1 MTAGTLP
8 DAAAASPTGRRLR
21 DFQAADVD
29 TLRARWGTGTLH
41 RLALVWATGL
51 GKTDPIAKIAT
62 DEIGAQPLDARHGP
76 VLIMA
81 HRGELLNQLRDR
93 CHAYRPDIEVGRVQ
107 AQDREYDAP
116 IIVAT
121 VQTLSRASIRDK
133 MPKPRLVI
141 VDEAH
146 HAAAKTYE
154 TIMRWAG
161 CYEGEETLDADG
173 LPALVEPTRALGVTA
188 TMDRAERRGLGL
200 GDVWQEVVAER
211 GIAWGIDNG
220 PDPDDPYV
228 TRPVWRG
235 PRPLGELPAGHAEQ
249 GWLVPVY
256 GRTVVADHVDLTKV
270 KISRTT
276 KDYADADLGGMIE
289 QDAPEIVKAWY
300 TESRLPDGSHRITGA
315 FVPTLD
321 AARAMVDAFVSAGVS
336 AEMVDGSTPAHV
348 RGDVYERTGIYGRV
362 ATGRT
367 QVLVSVGVL
376 TEGWDCPP
384 ISCILMA
391 RPTLLDHLYQQCVGR
406 GTRPLDLAYWQRW
419 DGTPYPPK
427 RDLLVLDVVAMT
439 EHVSLRTLVNLLP
452 GAPYKG
458 RPCDKCGQP
467 KPCDCPP
474 DRDAPARDRENGRRK
489 LLGPADYRDADLL
502 RDARDSGLN
511 WLSTIP
517 EPGYEGIPFLKVRG
531 TDWEYYVILWHNA
544 DGSWSGGWIT
554 ANGPHMGGWVIEETD
569 EEHAREVVESLEL
582 VGVPGPVYEC
592 AERRDEPWRLARK
605 RPSPKAMHYAASL
618 GVEHPEDL
626 TAGACSDEIE
636 RRLATRRLVA
646 TF

>member
-8 DAAAASPTGRRLR
+8 DAAAPSPTGRRLR
-21 DFQAADVD
+21 DYQAHDVD
-29 TLRARWGTGTLH
+29 TLRARWDTGTLH

-62 DEIGAQPLDARHGP
+62 DEIGALPLCYAGP
-76 VLIMA
+76 VLILA

-93 CHAYRPDIEVGRVQ
+93 CRAYRPDIEVGRVQ

-133 MPKPRLVI
+133 MPHPRLVI

-161 CYEGEETLDADG
+161 CYATEIADPETPG
-173 LPALVEPTRALGVTA
+173 QTIIIPPTCRALGVTA

-211 GIAWGIDNG
+211 GIAWGIDHG
-220 PDPDDPYV
+220 PDADDPYV
-228 TRPVWRG
+228 TRPVWK
-235 PRPLGELPAGHAEQ
+235 GEGEPPAGYAAR
-249 GWLVPVY
+249 GWLVPVR
-256 GRTVVADHVDLTKV
+256 GRTVVAEHVDLSRA

-276 KDYADADLGGMIE
+276 KDYADADLGIMIE
-289 QDAPEIVKAWY
+289 QDAPEIVKAWH
-300 TESRLPDGSHRITGA
+300 EEALLPDGSHRITA
-315 FVPTLD
+315 TFVPTLA
-321 AARAMVDAFVSAGVS
+321 AARAYVDAFVSAGVT
-336 AEMVDGSTPAHV
+336 AEMVEGKTPAHV

-384 ISCILMA
+384 VSCILMA

-406 GTRPLDLAYWQRW
+406 GTRPLDLAFWFRW

-427 RDLLVLDVVAMT
+427 HDLLVLDVVGMT
-439 EHVSLRTLVNLLP
+439 DHVSLRTLVNLLP

-458 RPCDKCGQP
+458 RPCDKCGEP
-467 KPCDCPP
+467 KPCKCPP
-474 DRDAPARDRENGRRK
+474 DPDAPARDRDGNRRK

-517 EPGYEGIPFLKVRG
+517 EPGGYEGIPFLKVRG
-531 TDWEYYVILWHNA
+531 TDWDYYVILWHNA

-554 ANGPHMGGWVIEETD
+554 ASGPHMGGWVIEETD
-569 EEHAREVVESLEL
+569 EYTARATVEGLEL
-582 VGVPGPVYEC
+582 TSVPGPVHEC

-605 RPSPKAMHYAASL
+605 RPSPKAAHFAAGL
-618 GVEHPEDL
+618 GVPNPQDL
-626 TAGACSDEIE
+626 TAGACSDEID

>member
-1 MTAGTLP
+1 MSAAVMP

-21 DFQAADVD
+21 DYQACDVD
-29 TLRARWGTGTLH
+29 TLRARWGTGRLF

-62 DEIGAQPLDARHGP
+62 DEIGALPLCYAGP
-76 VLIMA
+76 VLILA

-93 CHAYRPDIEVGRVQ
+93 CRAYRPDIEVGRVQ
-107 AQDREYDAP
+107 AQDREYHAP

-133 MPKPRLVI
+133 MPRPRLVI

-161 CYEGEETLDADG
+161 CYETTPVPGG
-173 LPALVEPTRALGVTA
+173 PVVPPTCRALGVTA

-200 GDVWQEVVAER
+200 GDVWEETVAER
-211 GIAWGIDNG
+211 GIAWGIDHG

-235 PRPLGELPAGHAEQ
+235 EGDAPAGYAWQ
-249 GWLVPVY
+249 GWLVPIF
-256 GRTVVADHVDLTKV
+256 GRTVVADHVDLSKA

-300 TESRLPDGSHRITGA
+300 REARLPDGSHRITGA
-315 FVPTLD
+315 FVPTLA
-321 AARAMVDAFVSAGVS
+321 AARAMVDAFVSTGIT
-336 AEMVDGSTPAHV
+336 AEMVEGKTPAHI

-362 ATGRT
+362 ATGAT

-384 ISCILMA
+384 VSCILMA

-406 GTRPLDLAYWQRW
+406 GTRPLDLAYWFRW
-419 DGTPYPPK
+419 DGDPFPPK
-427 RDLLVLDVVAMT
+427 RDLLVLDVVGMT

-452 GAPYKG
+452 GAPYRG
-458 RPCDKCGQP
+458 RPCARCGEP
-467 KPCDCPP
+467 KPCACPP
-474 DRDAPARDRENGRRK
+474 DPAAPDGGRESNRRK

-502 RDARDSGLN
+502 RDARDEGLN
-511 WLSTIP
+511 WLATIP
-517 EPGYEGIPFLKVRG
+517 EPGYEGIPFLKVSG

-554 ANGPHMGGWVIEETD
+554 ASGPHMGGWVIEDTD
-569 EEHAREVVESLEL
+569 EETARLAVESLEL
-582 VGVPGPVYEC
+582 TSVEGRVRD
-592 AERRDEPWRLARK
+592 AADRRDDPWRLARK
-605 RPSPKAMHYAASL
+605 RPSPKAMHFAAGL
-618 GVEHPEDL
+618 GVPHPEDL
-626 TAGACSDEIE
+626 TAGACSDEID